1 MGHADLHRL
10 VKEMVKAEV
19 QGLRKSPSNL
29 LSFSTS
35 ISNILMKDFEATI
48 KSRAIFIL
56 IELIE
61 NEETN
66 GLVIKQCKASKPV
79 IEKIAAKDKSTGLQI
94 LIKKL

>member
-10 VKEMVKAEV
+10 VKEMVKAEIH
-19 QGLRKSPSNL
+19 GHRKSPSNL

-35 ISNILMKDFEATI
+35 IANILMKDVETAVNT
-48 KSRAIFIL
+48 RAVFIL

-61 NEETN
+61 NEETS
-66 GLVIKQCKASKPV
+66 GLVLKQCKASKPI
-79 IEKIAAKDKSTGLQI
+79 IERLAAKDKSAGLQI